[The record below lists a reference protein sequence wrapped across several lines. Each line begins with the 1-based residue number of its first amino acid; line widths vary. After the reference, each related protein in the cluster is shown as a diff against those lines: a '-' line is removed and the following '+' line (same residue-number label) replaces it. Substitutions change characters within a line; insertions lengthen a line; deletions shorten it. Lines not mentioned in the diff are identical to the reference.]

1 MTKPLG
7 KERVRIS
14 KFLSLILRHEAAKF
28 GVTLDEHGFAD
39 IDSVLSVLRKSFPD
53 FTQDDL
59 QELAAHDEKGRFEI
73 TGDKIRARYGHSIY
87 VKPMAEPTEPPE
99 ILYHGTSR
107 KAAQRIL
114 EQGLHPMSRRFVHL
128 SGTIEEARKVGRRH
142 SRDVVIFEVKARAA
156 RDAGIDFFAEH
167 DTYLAEYIPAD
178 FLETIKDQE

>member
-1 MTKPLG
+1 MTKPFG

-39 IDSVLSVLRKSFPD
+39 VDSVLSVLQKSFPD

-59 QELAAHDEKGRFEI
+59 PDLAAQDEKGRFEI
-73 TGDKIRARYGHSIY
+73 IDDKIRARYGHSLY
-87 VKPMAEPTEPPE
+87 VKPTVEPTEPPE

-107 KAAQRIL
+107 KAAQWIL
-114 EQGLHPMSRRFVHL
+114 EQGLRSMSRRFVHL
-128 SGTIEEARKVGRRH
+128 SATVEEARKVGRRH
-142 SRDVVIFEVKARAA
+142 SRDVVIFEIKARAA

-167 DTYLAEYIPAD
+167 NTYLAEHIPAD
-178 FLETIKDQE
+178 FLETIKDQK